1 MQLQKQLVMTFN
13 DLNLNTPLQNA
24 LIDLGYIYPTPIQ
37 VKALPIVLSGKDVV
51 GVAQTGTGKTLAY
64 LLPILK
70 QLKFS
75 SQKHP
80 RILIMVPT
88 RELVVQVVNEIGKLT
103 TYITTR
109 VVGVYGGTNINTQKQ
124 TVYDGVDILVATP
137 GRLLDLALTGNLRL
151 KQIQKLVIDEVDEM
165 MNLGFRTQLTNIL
178 DLLPQKR
185 QNLMFSATLT
195 EDVEKLIL
203 DFFYQPEKIE
213 VVPVGTPLELIEQ
226 SAYLVPNF
234 YTKINLLNHI
244 LEDKTLEKVLI
255 FVDSKK
261 LADRMADHIDKKHE
275 RLIGVMHS
283 NKSQN
288 YRLNAIKKFENGEHR
303 ILIATDIIARGLD
316 ILNVSH
322 VINFDTPDIPENYI
336 HRIGRTGRADSK
348 GKAITFINEVEVE
361 YQEAI
366 EALMNQNIPMQ
377 EIPEGIEISTVF
389 TDDELPNLAD
399 KHYLKEA
406 KITHSQGAFHEKSD
420 KNKKTNLGGSYKRK
434 IKTKYSKPK
443 TRSSKTK
450 RKN

>member
-1 MQLQKQLVMTFN
+1 MTFE

-24 LIDLGYIYPTPIQ
+24 LTDLEYIYPTPIQ
-37 VKALPIVLSGKDVV
+37 VQALPIVLSGKDVV
-51 GVAQTGTGKTLAY
+51 GVAQTGTGKTFAY

-75 SQKHP
+75 EQKHP
-80 RILIMVPT
+80 RVLIMVPT
-88 RELVVQVVNEIGKLT
+88 RELVVQVVEEVEKLT
-103 TYITTR
+103 EYINTR

-124 TVYDGVDILVATP
+124 LVYDGVDILVATP
-137 GRLLDLALTGNLRL
+137 GRLLDLALSGNLRL
-151 KQIQKLVIDEVDEM
+151 KHIKQLVIDEVDEM
-165 MNLGFRTQLTNIL
+165 LNLGFRTQLTNIL

-195 EDVEKLIL
+195 EDVEKLIN

-213 VVPVGTPLELIEQ
+213 VVPVGTPLELINQ

-244 LEDKTLEKVLI
+244 LEDKNLEKVLI

-261 LADRMADHIDKKHE
+261 LADRMADHLDSKYNE
-275 RLIGVMHS
+275 VIGVMHS

-303 ILIATDIIARGLD
+303 ILIATEIIARGLD
-316 ILNVSH
+316 ILDVSH

-336 HRIGRTGRADSK
+336 HRIGRTGRADKK
-348 GKAITFINEVEVE
+348 GGAITFVNEVEVPSME
-361 YQEAI
+361 LI
-366 EALMNQNIPMQ
+366 EELMGQ
-377 EIPEGIEISTVF
+377 EIPKVEIPKEVEISAVF
-389 TDDELPNLAD
+389 TDDEIPNLAD

-406 KITHSQGAFHEKSD
+406 KISRSKGAFQEKSA
-420 KNKKTNLGGSYKRK
+420 KNSKTNQGGSYKRK
-434 IKTKYSKPK
+434 IKAKYSKPK
-443 TRSSKTK
+443 TRSAKTK

>member
-1 MQLQKQLVMTFN
+1 MTFN

-37 VKALPIVLSGKDVV
+37 VGALPIILSGKDVV
-51 GVAQTGTGKTLAY
+51 GVAQTGTGKTIAY

-75 SQKHP
+75 DQKHP
-80 RILIMVPT
+80 RVLIMVPT
-88 RELVVQVVNEIGKLT
+88 RELVVQVVNEVKKLT

-109 VVGVYGGTNINTQKQ
+109 TVGVYGGTNINTQKQ
-124 TVYDGVDILVATP
+124 AVYDGVDILVATP

-195 EDVEKLIL
+195 EDVEKLIT

-213 VVPVGTPLELIEQ
+213 VVPVGTPLELIKQ

-244 LEDKTLEKVLI
+244 LENEKLEKVLI

-275 RLIGVMHS
+275 NQIGVMHS

-336 HRIGRTGRADSK
+336 HRIGRTGRADAK
-348 GKAITFINEVEVE
+348 GEAITFINEVEVE

-366 EALMNQNIPMQ
+366 EALMNQDIPLL
-377 EIPEGIEISTVF
+377 EIPEEIEISTVF

-406 KITHSQGAFHEKSD
+406 KITHSQGAFHEKSA
-420 KNKKTNLGGSYKRK
+420 KNSKTNQGGSYKNK